1 MKQYGIRTH
10 ACSKN
15 KRLRACAPTQL
26 HDFWISISISQ
37 SLRSS
42 HTVVLH
48 ARSTEARGI
57 RGLFVWNYRYRTW
70 MSIIEDDVVE
80 RPLNPQKE
88 TRWASSETKKTE
100 LNGILHCSK
109 TSSHQCPWY
118 WRAMWRYKCVE
129 VNRNWYE
136 INNNLNKIKHS
147 TDNDKIFSFLIHRLY
162 LNAISDAR
170 IHDSSIFLLF
180 YLKLGQSDFTL

>member
-1 MKQYGIRTH
+1 MKQYGIWTH

-15 KRLRACAPTQL
+15 KRVRACAPTQL
-26 HDFWISISISQ
+26 HDFWISISISR

-42 HTVVLH
+42 HIVVLH

-57 RGLFVWNYRYRTW
+57 RGLFVWNDRYRTW
-70 MSIIEDDVVE
+70 MSIIENDVVE

-88 TRWASSETKKTE
+88 TRWASSEIKKTE

-109 TSSHQCPWY
+109 TSLHQCPWY

-147 TDNDKIFSFLIHRLY
+147 IDNDKIFLIHWHT
-162 LNAISDAR
+162 ISDAR
-170 IHDSSIFLLF
+170 IHDSLRYFLF